1 VGGEELALM
10 LASRLAPH
18 EDAAARKDGLEQR
31 LALSGGRQ
39 QRHPVSNGGHRLGA
53 MGVVQEPSRGA
64 REERPL
70 GRLGG
75 EEPALLAHHTARDE
89 GKGGLREEKGKRVG
103 EV

>member
-1 VGGEELALM
+1 
-10 LASRLAPH
+10 
-18 EDAAARKDGLEQR
+18 
-31 LALSGGRQ
+31 
-39 QRHPVSNGGHRLGA
+39 
-53 MGVVQEPSRGA
+53 MGVVQETSRGA
-64 REERPL
+64 REESPL